1 MSYKYAS
8 HTLNE
13 PLTFT
18 VIVSRVSYRIIDLIF
33 NKSASFSVDFF
44 DQNDRHY
51 KTSLY
56 NMSEEEY
63 KNWNNDDNY
72 VFEMIMK
79 NINDII

>member
-1 MSYKYAS
+1 MSYKYTS
-8 HTLNE
+8 HTLDT

-18 VIVSRVSYRIIDLIF
+18 VTVSRISYKIIDLLF
-33 NKSASFSVDFF
+33 NKSASFSVDFY
-44 DQNDRHY
+44 DQNDRLY

-63 KNWNNDDNY
+63 QNWNNDDNY